1 MAKFKIVLD
10 KRTPKANGKYPL
22 KLRVTNY
29 NEARFISL
37 QADYSA
43 KEFKEVFKDIPD
55 AKWIQHRDA
64 AIKVQ
69 EKAEKIGANLI
80 PFDYKKFKVLLFLE
94 DYSERPK
101 TVFVSDLFD
110 MAIKK
115 HRSKDSI
122 RTANSYNT
130 AKNCLIK
137 FRQLIRV
144 EDITEQFLNDFEAWF
159 IYNHEGKLTATLGI
173 YLRYLRAIV
182 NLAIAKRIVHSEYR
196 SPFNKHLYSI
206 PVVKKAKKTLSVEEV
221 EKLVS
226 YDEFENA
233 DERIARDLWLFQFR
247 CNGVNLKDLL
257 LLRWDQQVDDCFV
270 LTREKTKRTTRGNPH
285 PIRIPITPKLN
296 AMLDQVGRR
305 DSPYVL
311 GFMKEGMDETKILDK
326 RSKVA
331 KYLNSHLR
339 PIADRLKLSV
349 PLQTKTARDS
359 YATCLKNKGVRI
371 EIISENMGHTS
382 INTTRHYLD
391 SFDPRELHKANNLLP

>member
-1 MAKFKIVLD
+1 MTHFKIVLD

-29 NEARFISL
+29 SEARFISL
-37 QADYSA
+37 QADYSQR
-43 KEFKEVFKDIPD
+43 EFNQIFKPVTDP
-55 AKWIQHRDA
+55 KWVPYRDA

-69 EKAEKIGANLI
+69 QKAERISIGLI
-80 PFDYKKFKVLLFLE
+80 PFDFKKFKGLLFLE
-94 DYSERPK
+94 DYTERPK
-101 TVFVSDLFD
+101 TVFVSDLFE

-130 AKNCLIK
+130 AKNSFLK
-137 FRQLIRV
+137 FRELLRV

-159 IYNHEGKLTATLGI
+159 ICNHEGKLTATLGI

-182 NLAIAKRIVHSEYR
+182 NLAIAKRIVHSEYH

-206 PVVKKAKKTLSVEEV
+206 PIVKNAKKTLTVDEV
-221 EKLVS
+221 EKLIS

-285 PIRIPITPKLN
+285 PVRIPITPKLK
-296 AMLDQVGRR
+296 AMLEFVGRK

-311 GFMKEGMDETKILDK
+311 GFMKEGMNETKILDK

-339 PIADRLKLSV
+339 PIAERLKLSV